1 MSIEYDYYG
10 NDTSDNDS
18 LWINFTL
25 PDFHAPASPPTLST
39 VRVLSLVIYCIVFL
53 LGVPGNAVVI
63 WMTGYEMKRTVNTV
77 WFLNLAIADFLC
89 CLVIP
94 FSIMLPLLDYHWPL
108 GSFACRIIPSVYL
121 LNMYAS
127 VLILT
132 AISMDRC
139 ILVMKPIW
147 CQNHRTIQKA
157 VVASLSLWIF
167 ALLLT
172 SPAFIFRKVNIYK
185 TINKTTCNAH
195 YGIAGDYAQNVET
208 SIAVFRFLF
217 GFICPFLAI
226 TLCYTLLIIKVSRS
240 HFSRSNRMLKMILVV
255 IVGFFVCWFPY
266 HVSGLILATSSPKSD
281 LFKSTNAVD
290 SLLISVAFVNSC
302 INPVIYVIAGQ
313 DFKEKFQKS
322 IKTILRNVLTDD
334 LSSSFADSKKTKST
348 TEERQTDTVV

>member
-1 MSIEYDYYG
+1 MSYEVDDYDY
-10 NDTSDNDS
+10 NTSDYD
-18 LWINFTL
+18 LQVINFTL
-25 PDFHAPASPPTLST
+25 PDFHGKAPPPTLSA
-39 VRVLSLVIYCIVFL
+39 VRVVSLVIYCIVFL
-53 LGVPGNAVVI
+53 LGVPGNGVVI

-108 GSFACRIIPSVYL
+108 GAFACRVIPSVYL

-132 AISMDRC
+132 AISLDRC

-147 CQNHRTIQKA
+147 CQNHRTVQKA
-157 VVASLSLWIF
+157 MVACLSLWIL
-167 ALLLT
+167 ALLMT
-172 SPAFIFRKVNIYK
+172 SPAFIFRKVNISES
-185 TINKTTCNAH
+185 INKTTCNAH

-217 GFICPFLAI
+217 GFILPFLAI
-226 TLCYTLLIIKVSRS
+226 LICYTLLIVKVNRS
-240 HFSRSNRMLKMILVV
+240 HFSHSNRMLKMILVV
-255 IVGFFVCWFPY
+255 IVGFFVCWLPY
-266 HVSGLILATSSPKSD
+266 HVSGLILATNHPKSD

-290 SLLISVAFVNSC
+290 SLLISVAFINSC
-302 INPVIYVIAGQ
+302 INPVIYVILGQ

-322 IKTILRNVLTDD
+322 IKNILRNVLTDD
-334 LSSSFADSKKTKST
+334 PTSSFADSKKTKST